1 MLPLVDIIVMNS
13 HEIVLTTVLQGWQR
27 KLSSLNVAQFP
38 WDPKPEPT
46 PTPVISNPPP
56 IGSNYH
62 QMDNA
67 PLAQPQSTFSL
78 PPLPPMQPVNDNSN
92 GPRIKPEPGAENGI
106 TLPSYN
112 GGSGMTA
119 PQRAAQNLQA
129 TYGQR
134 AAASI
139 NAIQS
144 NLPQQGQQQGHQQNM
159 QQQQHQQQQRPSNV
173 QMPQHNM
180 TPAQYQAAIAA
191 RQREQL
197 RSMGGAQTDGAD
209 EIEEEAVGIMKRF
222 DAQGNEVEIGRV
234 EIDHMIRR
242 KIEAMGRTMEGGGLM
257 LPLKERNPAAKS
269 KKRKAT
275 TSENLTFGN
284 PHSIPSA
291 GPSSHAPPQYDG
303 VDDDDDDDDK
313 SNVLKEED
321 LDEDAINSD
330 LDDPDDGLNEEE
342 DDDEGMGHIMLC
354 MYDKVQRVKNK
365 WCVFFIFLNFDAA
378 NTFLGSVS

>member
-1 MLPLVDIIVMNS
+1 MLTL
-13 HEIVLTTVLQGWQR
+13 VLQGWQR

-38 WDPKPEPT
+38 WDPKPEAA
-46 PTPVISNPPP
+46 PTPVMSNPPQ

-78 PPLPPMQPVNDNSN
+78 PPLPPMQPMNDNSS
-92 GPRIKPEPGAENGI
+92 GPRIKSEPSVENGLN
-106 TLPSYN
+106 LPSYS

-119 PQRAAQNLQA
+119 QQRAAQNLQA
-129 TYGQR
+129 SYGAR

-159 QQQQHQQQQRPSNV
+159 QQQQQQQHQQQQRPSNA
-173 QMPQHNM
+173 QMPRPNLSQ
-180 TPAQYQAAIAA
+180 AQYQQAMAETAA
-191 RQREQL
+191 RQRAQL
-197 RSMGGAQTDGAD
+197 QSMGGAQTDGAD
-209 EIEEEAVGIMKRF
+209 EVEEESVGIMKRF
-222 DAQGNEVEIGRV
+222 DGQGNEFEIGRV
-234 EIDHMIRR
+234 DIDHMIRR

-257 LPLKERNPAAKS
+257 LPLKERNPATKS
-269 KKRKAT
+269 KKRKSP
-275 TSENLTFGN
+275 TSENLTYGC
-284 PHSIPSA
+284 PHPLPNA
-291 GPSSHAPPQYDG
+291 GPSSQVPPQYDG
-303 VDDDDDDDDK
+303 GDDDDDDDDK

-342 DDDEGMGHIMLC
+342 DDDEAMGHIMLC

-365 WCVFFIFLNFDAA
+365 WCVAFTFLNFDSA
-378 NTFLGSVS
+378 NFSPGSVL

>member
-1 MLPLVDIIVMNS
+1 
-13 HEIVLTTVLQGWQR
+13 
-27 KLSSLNVAQFP
+27 
-38 WDPKPEPT
+38 
-46 PTPVISNPPP
+46 
-56 IGSNYH
+56 
-62 QMDNA
+62 
-67 PLAQPQSTFSL
+67 
-78 PPLPPMQPVNDNSN
+78 
-92 GPRIKPEPGAENGI
+92 
-106 TLPSYN
+106 
-112 GGSGMTA
+112 MTA

-173 QMPQHNM
+173 QMPQPNM
-180 TPAQYQAAIAA
+180 TSAQYQAVITA

-209 EIEEEAVGIMKRF
+209 EIEEAVGIMKRF

-234 EIDHMIRR
+234 EIDHIIRR

-269 KKRKAT
+269 KKRRAT

-284 PHSIPSA
+284 PHSTPSA

-365 WCVFFIFLNFDAA
+365 WCVSFIFLNFDAA
-378 NTFLGSVS
+378 NTFPGSVS

>member
-1 MLPLVDIIVMNS
+1 MTRRVIDFFSCYFIKLKCHYIALTNS
-13 HEIVLTTVLQGWQR
+13 LQGWQR
-27 KLSSLNVAQFP
+27 KLSSLGVAQFP
-38 WDPKPEPT
+38 WDPKPEPS
-46 PTPVISNPPP
+46 PTPVMNNPPQ

-92 GPRIKPEPGAENGI
+92 GPRIKSEPGVENG
-106 TLPSYN
+106 LSHPSYN
-112 GGSGMTA
+112 RGGGMTA
-119 PQRAAQNLQA
+119 EQRAAQNLQA
-129 TYGQR
+129 SYGAR

-159 QQQQHQQQQRPSNV
+159 QQQQHQQQQRPSNT
-173 QMPQHNM
+173 QMPRPNISQ
-180 TPAQYQAAIAA
+180 AQYQQVMAENAA
-191 RQREQL
+191 RQRAQL
-197 RSMGGAQTDGAD
+197 QSMGGAQTDGAD
-209 EIEEEAVGIMKRF
+209 EIEEESIGIMKRF
-222 DAQGNEVEIGRV
+222 DAQGNEIEMGRV
-234 EIDHMIRR
+234 DIDHMIRR

-257 LPLKERNPAAKS
+257 LPLKEHNPAVNS

-275 TSENLTFGN
+275 TSENLTYGC
-284 PHSIPSA
+284 PRPIPSA
-291 GPSSHAPPQYDG
+291 GPSSHGPPQYDG
-303 VDDDDDDDDK
+303 GDDDDDDDDK

-342 DDDEGMGHIMLC
+342 DDDEAMGHIMLC

-365 WCVFFIFLNFDAA
+365 WCVSFYP
-378 NTFLGSVS
+378 S

>member
-1 MLPLVDIIVMNS
+1 M
-13 HEIVLTTVLQGWQR
+13 
-27 KLSSLNVAQFP
+27 
-38 WDPKPEPT
+38 
-46 PTPVISNPPP
+46 SNPPQ

-67 PLAQPQSTFSL
+67 PPAQPQSTFSL

-92 GPRIKPEPGAENGI
+92 GPRIKSEPGVENGLN
-106 TLPSYN
+106 LPSYN

-119 PQRAAQNLQA
+119 QQRAAQNLQA
-129 TYGQR
+129 TYGSR

-159 QQQQHQQQQRPSNV
+159 QQQQHQQQQRPPNA
-173 QMPQHNM
+173 QMSRPNISQ
-180 TPAQYQAAIAA
+180 AQYQQAMAETAA
-191 RQREQL
+191 RQRAQL
-197 RSMGGAQTDGAD
+197 QSMGGAQTDGAD
-209 EIEEEAVGIMKRF
+209 EVEEESVGIMKRF
-222 DAQGNEVEIGRV
+222 DAQGNEIEMGRV

-242 KIEAMGRTMEGGGLM
+242 KIEAMGRSMEGGGLM
-257 LPLKERNPAAKS
+257 LPLKERIPAMKS

-275 TSENLTFGN
+275 TSENLTYGC
-284 PHSIPSA
+284 PHPMPNA
-291 GPSSHAPPQYDG
+291 GPSSHAPPQFDG
-303 VDDDDDDDDK
+303 GDDDDDDDEK

-321 LDEDAINSD
+321 FDEDAINSD

-342 DDDEGMGHIMLC
+342 DDDDAMGHIMLC

-365 WCVFFIFLNFDAA
+365 WFVSLQSLPFL
-378 NTFLGSVS
+378 LC

>member
-1 MLPLVDIIVMNS
+1 MLLPVHFINKKCQNIA
-13 HEIVLTTVLQGWQR
+13 LTTALQGWQM

-38 WDPKPEPT
+38 WDPKPEPA
-46 PTPVISNPPP
+46 PTPVMSNPPQ
-56 IGSNYH
+56 IGSNYR

-78 PPLPPMQPVNDNSN
+78 PPRPLVQPVNDNSN
-92 GPRIKPEPGAENGI
+92 GARIKSEPSAENGLN
-106 TLPSYN
+106 LPPYK

-119 PQRAAQNLQA
+119 QQRAAQNLQA
-129 TYGQR
+129 SYGPR

-139 NAIQS
+139 SAIQS

-159 QQQQHQQQQRPSNV
+159 QQQQHQQQQRPSNA
-173 QMPQHNM
+173 QMPRSNINQ
-180 TPAQYQAAIAA
+180 AQYQQAMAETAA
-191 RQREQL
+191 RQRAQQL
-197 RSMGGAQTDGAD
+197 QSMGGAQTDGVD
-209 EIEEEAVGIMKRF
+209 EVEEESVGIMKRF
-222 DAQGNEVEIGRV
+222 DAQGNEVEMGRV
-234 EIDHMIRR
+234 EIDHLIRR
-242 KIEAMGRTMEGGGLM
+242 QIEAKGQTMEGGGLM
-257 LPLKERNPAAKS
+257 LPLKERNPTVKS

-275 TSENLTFGN
+275 TSENLNHGC
-284 PHSIPSA
+284 PPSKPIA

-303 VDDDDDDDDK
+303 GDDDDDDDDK

-342 DDDEGMGHIMLC
+342 DDDETMGHIMLC

-365 WCVFFIFLNFDAA
+365 W
-378 NTFLGSVS
+378 

>member
-1 MLPLVDIIVMNS
+1 MNS

-46 PTPVISNPPP
+46 PTPVISNPPQ

-78 PPLPPMQPVNDNSN
+78 PPLPPMQPANHNSN
-92 GPRIKPEPGAENGI
+92 GPRIKPEPGAENG
-106 TLPSYN
+106 LNLQSYS

-119 PQRAAQNLQA
+119 QQRAAQNLQE
-129 TYGQR
+129 TYGHR

-159 QQQQHQQQQRPSNV
+159 QQQQQQRPSNV
-173 QMPQHNM
+173 QMPQPNM
-180 TPAQYQAAIAA
+180 TPAQYQTAITA
-191 RQREQL
+191 RQREQF
-197 RSMGGAQTDGAD
+197 RSMGGTQTDGTD
-209 EIEEEAVGIMKRF
+209 EIEEESVGIMKRF
-222 DAQGNEVEIGRV
+222 DAHGNGVEIGRV

-275 TSENLTFGN
+275 TSENLTFGY

-313 SNVLKEED
+313 PNVLKEED

-365 WCVFFIFLNFDAA
+365 WCVSFIFHNFDAA
-378 NTFLGSVS
+378 NTFPGSVS